1 MRAQSMNLPF
11 PSPWGHSIVKKIA
24 DHARRGYAAGR
35 LSADV
40 FYRFDI
46 LTIRRPISAGVPFY
60 APCAAH
66 RRDGFVH
73 GSHHL
78 LYPALRPDDCPTGAA
93 RVGLD
98 QRHKTPNG
106 RMDRPADY

>member
-11 PSPWGHSIVKKIA
+11 PSAWGHSIVKKIA

-46 LTIRRPISAGVPFY
+46 LTIRACMTSPSVIVPLRYFG
-60 APCAAH
+60 AESRIGKTGAMKPLVCETNVV
-66 RRDGFVH
+66 RIVWKQI
-73 GSHHL
+73 SHHR
-78 LYPALRPDDCPTGAA
+78 AST
-93 RVGLD
+93 
-98 QRHKTPNG
+98 
-106 RMDRPADY
+106 